1 MGSIPEFLVFGRKEC
16 MKIYSG
22 AISSSKS
29 NQPFLFV
36 TKDGLKRK
44 IPIYEP
50 QKVLETSLVYGFEK
64 NVLVI
69 SYNLLLN
76 HTGDSNLAENGYL
89 PFSARFY
96 EIFIQDSWFF
106 LSNRIETFLRER
118 EQTNLI
124 FTAIPK

>member
-1 MGSIPEFLVFGRKEC
+1 

-36 TKDGLKRK
+36 TKNGSKRK
-44 IPIYEP
+44 IPLYEP
-50 QKVLETSLVYGFEK
+50 QKVLETALAYDFEK
-64 NVLVI
+64 NVLII
-69 SYNLLLN
+69 SYNLLLD
-76 HTGDSNLAENGYL
+76 HTGDSNLAESGYL

-124 FTAIPK
+124 FTTISK